1 MWFYRY
7 LLMFYSKLCND
18 FSNHYLHIFEVLN
31 EMFFLKHCGLMTDLG
46 LMSNFGSSVKVIRK
60 ASTHSTEEPYFHI

>member
-18 FSNHYLHIFEVLN
+18 FSKSYLQFFEVL
-31 EMFFLKHCGLMTDLG
+31 K
-46 LMSNFGSSVKVIRK
+46 
-60 ASTHSTEEPYFHI
+60 

>member
-18 FSNHYLHIFEVLN
+18 FSKSYQQIFEVLN
-31 EMFFLKHCGLMTDLG
+31 EMVLNVRG
-46 LMSNFGSSVKVIRK
+46 
-60 ASTHSTEEPYFHI
+60 